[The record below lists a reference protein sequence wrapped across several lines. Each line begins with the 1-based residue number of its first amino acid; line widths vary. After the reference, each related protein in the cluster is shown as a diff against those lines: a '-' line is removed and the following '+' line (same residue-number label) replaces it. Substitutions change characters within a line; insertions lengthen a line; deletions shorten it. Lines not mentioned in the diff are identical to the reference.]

1 MKNEKIYH
9 IVFPNLNL
17 SFELS
22 PDIISIGNISIKW
35 YGVILAAPFLCAFIY
50 IFYKSND
57 FGIKTENIYDLTFA
71 SAIPAILGARL
82 YYVIFNFSYYS
93 HNLLEIFA
101 IWNGGL
107 AIHGGIIAG
116 VLTVIFFAKKYH
128 LNFLKLLDMAAPSL
142 ILAQAIG
149 RWGNFF
155 NGEAHGIATSYSQLK
170 DLWIPEFIIDGMNI
184 GGIYYLPTFYFE
196 SLWCLL
202 GFVVL
207 ILIKKYKYIKIG
219 ATTCIYLMWYS
230 LGRFFIEAWRTDSLM
245 IGGFKVAQII
255 SIALFV
261 AGLIY
266 LIYLSRKGKYEN
278 LYNDINEKRVVKK
291 GAKKNV

>member
-1 MKNEKIYH
+1 MDPIM
-9 IVFPNLNL
+9 FSL
-17 SFELS
+17 
-22 PDIISIGNISIKW
+22 
-35 YGVILAAPFLCAFIY
+35 
-50 IFYKSND
+50 
-57 FGIKTENIYDLTFA
+57 FGIDIHWYSVLILVGIIIGIILLEREAKKFKYPKDLIFNICFW
-71 SAIPAILGARL
+71 AIIMGIIGARL
-82 YYVIFNFSYYS
+82 YYVIFNFSYYKN
-93 HNLLEIFA
+93 NLLEIFA

-116 VLTVIFFAKKYH
+116 ALTVIFFAKKCH
-128 LNFLKLLDMAAPSL
+128 LNFLKLLDMAIPSL

-155 NGEAHGIATSYSQLK
+155 NGEAHGIATTYAELK
-170 DLWIPEFIIDGMNI
+170 NLLVPEFIINGMNI

-202 GFVVL
+202 GFIILL
-207 ILIKKYKYIKIG
+207 IIRRMKYIKIG

-245 IGGFKVAQII
+245 LGGFKVAQII
-255 SIALFV
+255 SIILFIV
-261 AGLIY
+261 GLGY

-278 LYNDINEKRVVKK
+278 LYNDINAKRIVKK
-291 GAKKNV
+291 DGKKNV